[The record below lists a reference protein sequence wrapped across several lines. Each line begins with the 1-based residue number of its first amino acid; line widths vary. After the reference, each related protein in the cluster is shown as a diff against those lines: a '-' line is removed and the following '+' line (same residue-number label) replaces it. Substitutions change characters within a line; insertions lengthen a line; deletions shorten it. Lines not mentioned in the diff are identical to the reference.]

1 MERPA
6 GAALAVLGDSAVPPS
21 ILIGSIRKLDARG
34 FASQEFRSDA
44 ARCLRAIAR
53 RADGLDDA
61 TCELLEG
68 WITDWRPDVGDGAVR
83 TGNQRA
89 KFSNEDG
96 SIEARRESLLW
107 GHGRFGIL
115 PGGNYPFLDAL
126 MAGYLLRKPEDVNGW
141 LAVLERH
148 LRRDEDPKVW
158 NALAFSLQHLVRAD
172 RPRAIRFFESLL
184 KLKPGIFQAD
194 SGARLV
200 GHILHWIPNDLF
212 EGITDHWVA
221 GDWAE
226 GPQAAGEISAL
237 KLCCRPDDPEARARV
252 EQFLMEG
259 EYEPAI
265 ATGLRLGVVHT
276 LVKAWC
282 EPELRALTTPLL
294 VRLASAA
301 DGSVADALG
310 SIFLKTDPLPPDNHT
325 RELLEAFLN
334 RPSILSGG
342 EEFLVRRLKGLL
354 REGWNPLL
362 VHAVADALA
371 RGAGSA
377 LRDIRTATSL
387 VAGDLADI
395 ALTLH
400 RIPETRTHGLDLF
413 ERLMGVEA
421 YGLGERLETLDR
433 PAFR

>member
-1 MERPA
+1 M
-6 GAALAVLGDSAVPPS
+6 
-21 ILIGSIRKLDARG
+21 
-34 FASQEFRSDA
+34 
-44 ARCLRAIAR
+44 
-53 RADGLDDA
+53 
-61 TCELLEG
+61 
-68 WITDWRPDVGDGAVR
+68 
-83 TGNQRA
+83 
-89 KFSNEDG
+89 
-96 SIEARRESLLW
+96 
-107 GHGRFGIL
+107 
-115 PGGNYPFLDAL
+115 
-126 MAGYLLRKPEDVNGW
+126 
-141 LAVLERH
+141 
-148 LRRDEDPKVW
+148 
-158 NALAFSLQHLVRAD
+158 
-172 RPRAIRFFESLL
+172 
-184 KLKPGIFQAD
+184 
-194 SGARLV
+194 V
-200 GHILHWIPNDLF
+200 GHILDWIPNDLF
-212 EGITDHWVA
+212 EGITDHWIA
-221 GDWAE
+221 GDWAN
-226 GPQAAGEISAL
+226 GPQAAGEVSAL
-237 KLCCRPDDPEARARV
+237 MLCRRPDDPEARARV

-265 ATGLRLGVVHT
+265 ATGLRLGVAHT
-276 LVKAWC
+276 LVTAWC
-282 EPELRALTTPLL
+282 EPKLRALTTPLL

-301 DGSVADALG
+301 DGSVAVALG
-310 SIFLKTDPLPPDNHT
+310 SVFLKTDPLPPDDHT

-334 RPSILSGG
+334 RPSILNGG
-342 EEFLVRRLKGLL
+342 EEFLVGRLKGLL